1 MEKFTENLTIVVWG
15 EDWNSDSDLEIQ
27 DTKPIIH
34 WTAMSKEMQTTLLDM
49 LFMKL
54 NHTYP
59 TASFID
65 TGLELRIPEDYEPIE
80 PTQEFDKRLRK
91 LYSSAFHGESQ

>member
-1 MEKFTENLTIVVWG
+1 MKDGFIHFNHN
-15 EDWNSDSDLEIQ
+15 WNSDTDLEIQ

-34 WTAMSKEMQTTLLDM
+34 WTVMSKVMQTALLDM

-59 TASFID
+59 EANFID
-65 TGLELRIPEDYEPIE
+65 SGLELRIPDDYEPIE
-80 PTQEFDKRLRK
+80 PTQEFDKRLRR
-91 LYSSAFHGESQ
+91 LYSSNFYGVSE